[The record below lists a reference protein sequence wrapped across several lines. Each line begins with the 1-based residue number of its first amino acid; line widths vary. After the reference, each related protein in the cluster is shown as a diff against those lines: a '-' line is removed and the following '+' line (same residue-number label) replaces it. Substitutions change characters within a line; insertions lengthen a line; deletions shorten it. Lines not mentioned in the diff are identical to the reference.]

1 MALYIGS
8 RKVVLGY
15 TQSDAINYTKVGYV
29 LAVAPYG
36 KKAIMLDSFHY
47 EDNEQGQT
55 VVIGNE

>member
-1 MALYIGS
+1 MALYIGNERVS
-8 RKVVLGY
+8 GATIVGIDY
-15 TQSDAINYTKVGYV
+15 EKVGYV
-29 LAVAPYG
+29 TATAPYG